1 MKTRPDK
8 GWMALGLVCLFG
20 VSAANGGQKLDAS
33 RESLRG
39 VQVISVD
46 ISSSKGATEAGLT
59 EEQAKPVEKRI
70 EEAGIKVMP
79 RQLLAKVPGRCRLKI
94 TVDAYKPSGLET
106 FILNV
111 RLCFVQ
117 TAALERSPQTI
128 VEATTWE
135 LTSLAHSSKDS
146 VPDTVRKNLETMVD
160 SFISD
165 YRAVNPQAGS
175 PPAAGA
181 GSGDS
186 AAAAGVSS
194 ASDSH
199 SQTPEQKY
207 VASTSGTVFH
217 RPDCRWA
224 QNISP
229 ANLVTYASKDEAIK
243 GGKKPCKSCKP

>member
-1 MKTRPDK
+1 MTRPDRA
-8 GWMALGLVCLFG
+8 WMALASVCLFG

-39 VQVISVD
+39 VQTISVD
-46 ISSSKGATEAGLT
+46 ISYSKGAADAGLS
-59 EEQAKPVEKRI
+59 EEVTKPVEKRI

-79 RQLLAKVPGRCRLKI
+79 RQLLARVPGQCRLRI

-106 FILNV
+106 FICSI

-117 TAALERSPQTI
+117 TATLERTPQTI
-128 VEATTWE
+128 VDATTWE
-135 LTSLAHSSKDS
+135 LTRLAHSSKDGL
-146 VPDTVRKNLETMVD
+146 TEAVRKNLETMVD
-160 SFISD
+160 SFIND
-165 YRAVNPQAGS
+165 CRAANPQAGGPS
-175 PPAAGA
+175 AAGA
-181 GSGDS
+181 GGESPTT
-186 AAAAGVSS
+186 AKASS
-194 ASDSH
+194 APDSD

-229 ANLVTYASKDEAIK
+229 ANLVTYASKDEAVK
-243 GGKKPCKSCKP
+243 SGKRPCKSCKP